1 EITRNGRVILDDFTV
16 VVGDPDWTIRPVCE
30 VHGMTPRVGARGEF
44 GFLLAGRA
52 SNLQRGTIR
61 FDRSAVNEISR
72 RFADEILA
80 AQSRQ
85 RVVLIDEWSARG
97 REPAVGLALRRA
109 VARVVVFEI
118 GRVIGALLPPRMRPR
133 NR

>member
-1 EITRNGRVILDDFTV
+1 
-16 VVGDPDWTIRPVCE
+16 
-30 VHGMTPRVGARGEF
+30 MTPRVGACGEF

-52 SNLQRGTIR
+52 LNLQRGTIR
-61 FDRSAVNEISR
+61 FDRSAVNEIPR

-85 RVVLIDEWSARG
+85 QIVLIDEWSARG

-109 VARVVVFEI
+109 VARVVIFEI
-118 GRVIGALLPPRMRPR
+118 GRVIGALLPPWMRLGDRVGAPVAGGGFDPG
-133 NR
+133 

>member
-1 EITRNGRVILDDFTV
+1 
-16 VVGDPDWTIRPVCE
+16 
-30 VHGMTPRVGARGEF
+30 MTPRVGARGEF

-61 FDRSAVNEISR
+61 FDRRAVNEISR

-85 RVVLIDEWSARG
+85 RIVLIDEWSARG

-133 NR
+133 NRVSARVFFFSSRRRHTRWTGDWSSDVCSSD